1 MMDKIL
7 LDAVG
12 TILREERSLTDSQI
26 ERLEE
31 KLAGSNLVPKFAVA
45 EIEARKSAIDNYV
58 SAMLYKR
65 SEVVSK
71 TGERVGQH
79 LRQLDE

>member
-31 KLAGSNLVPKFAVA
+31 KLAGSALVPKFAVA
-45 EIEARKSAIDNYV
+45 ENEARKSAIDNYV
-58 SAMLYKR
+58 SAMLFKR